1 MGSRYLALVS
11 DASQLHNNRR
21 KHSVKKAGTGLV
33 GSDQGL
39 LCEAVRD
46 SQYQWNRKEKGVER
60 IPRNFPSASIQDTYL
75 SVFVR
80 SP

>member
-11 DASQLHNNRR
+11 NASQLHNNQR

-39 LCEAVRD
+39 CEVVRD

-60 IPRNFPSASIQDTYL
+60 IPRNFSSASSQDTYL